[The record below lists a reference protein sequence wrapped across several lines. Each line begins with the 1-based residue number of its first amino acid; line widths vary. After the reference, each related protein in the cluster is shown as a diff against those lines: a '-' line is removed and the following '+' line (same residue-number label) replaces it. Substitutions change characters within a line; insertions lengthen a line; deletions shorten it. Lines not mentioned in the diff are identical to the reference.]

1 MGSSGQQTADST
13 RPVPPD
19 ASSPKAEQYAFP
31 LPTLDPAEFRWHP
44 YPKNNSILQRKAN
57 GVEALVGI
65 KDANAVGTYDLYN
78 NIVLRVGDIPD
89 LTLPRLKRAFV
100 RALLD
105 ARFENPS
112 IACYGVWGQNKEPH
126 LPHIQYR
133 PFKSHNEARAWAYN
147 SIYVRATSLTSSELR
162 AERIEKRRAE
172 AVPQPSNSLDIVISA
187 DVAHERTI
195 LEPGT
200 KVDLMFLF
208 NHLSWDGKARSF
220 TSELVH
226 RATQILEKGL
236 ENTVPAYRWGE
247 EKARLDPPILDVM
260 LVGME
265 TLGDDYKAVHRKL
278 LESQMQVGLSWGLP
292 VTNHPG
298 DPLQLRYCMSV
309 EEGKRIANAVK
320 SRLGLK
326 YNIGH
331 LGHAATVLAMLKHHP
346 IPASAEDTAFL
357 FSPLPVDGRGYLSE
371 DRTTQRYGNAQASAV
386 VEFQKLASWGI
397 KKDDPQGLKTA
408 LDKLAK
414 KIRDDYNFW
423 LGQADCLLPISVANH
438 NFASN
443 LIATSSAT
451 PKVHAPAFC
460 NDGRSENIISHE
472 VLGLTGKKLFEV
484 EDCFMGVEVI
494 GYNAFIRMDTWKDAI
509 RLTLCY
515 NNGCFSDALAKE
527 YTKDVAK
534 YMLAYADA

>member
-1 MGSSGQQTADST
+1 MMGSRGQPTADST
-13 RPVPPD
+13 RSVPLD

-44 YPKNNSILQRKAN
+44 SPKNNSILQRKAN

-78 NIVLRVGDIPD
+78 NIVLRVGDISD

-100 RALLD
+100 RAMLD

-133 PFKSHNEARAWAYN
+133 PFKSHNEARTWAYN

-172 AVPQPSNSLDIVISA
+172 AIPKSSNSLDVVISA

-200 KVDLMFLF
+200 KLDLMFLF

-220 TSELVH
+220 TSELVC

-265 TLGDDYKAVHRKL
+265 TLGEDYKAVHRRL
-278 LESQMQVGLSWGLP
+278 LESQMQVGVRMQSLFSCAKADRRILHLAADINNFQS
-292 VTNHPG
+292 TI
-298 DPLQLRYCMSV
+298 V
-309 EEGKRIANAVK
+309 E
-320 SRLGLK
+320 LGSTS
-326 YNIGH
+326 YQ
-331 LGHAATVLAMLKHHP
+331 P
-346 IPASAEDTAFL
+346 PRRSASASLLHERR
-357 FSPLPVDGRGYLSE
+357 GRQKNFKRCQIQTRPKIQHWPS
-371 DRTTQRYGNAQASAV
+371 RPCRYSSGI
-386 VEFQKLASWGI
+386 VEAPSDPRICRRHGI
-397 KKDDPQGLKTA
+397 P
-408 LDKLAK
+408 
-414 KIRDDYNFW
+414 
-423 LGQADCLLPISVANH
+423 LLPITRRWARVSFGRPYYPTIWQCAGLCRRGVPE
-438 NFASN
+438 ASK
-443 LIATSSAT
+443 LG
-451 PKVHAPAFC
+451 HQER
-460 NDGRSENIISHE
+460 RS
-472 VLGLTGKKLFEV
+472 
-484 EDCFMGVEVI
+484 
-494 GYNAFIRMDTWKDAI
+494 
-509 RLTLCY
+509 
-515 NNGCFSDALAKE
+515 
-527 YTKDVAK
+527 
-534 YMLAYADA
+534 